1 MSNFHQLIWY
11 LYIFFDD
18 LVVQFSCPFKNSI
31 VFLSLSFENSILNTS
46 SSSDIWLAS
55 IFKVQK
61 LLNFGKVSYQ
71 LLLWSM
77 LLVLYLR
84 NLCLTQGH
92 RHVFSRSFTVLTFR
106 SRIHFKLVFVDD
118 ARYELKFTFF
128 SFLYQICWKD
138 QTFQLKSPRRLTYST
153 IFSALNY
160 LWTFV
165 ANQLYIFMW
174 FYLGTL
180 FSLLLICLCTNTQ
193 GGCVEIS

>member
-11 LYIFFDD
+11 LCIFFDD
-18 LVVQFSCPFKNSI
+18 LVVQFSCPFKNSV

-71 LLLWSM
+71 LLLWIM

-84 NLCLTQGH
+84 NRCLTQGH
-92 RHVFSRSFTVLTFR
+92 RNVLTCFTVLTFR
-106 SRIHFKLVFVDD
+106 SIIHFKLVFVDD

-128 SFLYQICWKD
+128 PFSIKFVEKIILFNWKVRED
-138 QTFQLKSPRRLTYST
+138 
-153 IFSALNY
+153 
-160 LWTFV
+160 
-165 ANQLYIFMW
+165 
-174 FYLGTL
+174 
-180 FSLLLICLCTNTQ
+180 
-193 GGCVEIS
+193 